1 MLKHKPSSCQRGL
14 TLVELAVTMALVG
27 ILVGIAVPNFSSWQA
42 NSRIRASADTIHAGL
57 RLARAESITRNAS
70 ITFTLQANGNWTVS
84 CTTVTASCPANI
96 HSRPGAE
103 VRGALSLVAM
113 QRNDSTVTGDATVVF
128 DSLGRPDAVDASLRR
143 VDVTVPST
151 TSRPLRIMLTDLGQT
166 RLCDPAA
173 TGGTPTACT

>member
-1 MLKHKPSSCQRGL
+1 MIKSTIHQRGL

-27 ILVGIAVPNFSSWQA
+27 ILVGVAVPSFTTWQA

-70 ITFTLQANGNWTVS
+70 VTFTLQANGNWTVS
-84 CTTVTASCPANI
+84 CTMVTAICPANI

-103 VRGALSLVAM
+103 VRGELSLVAL
-113 QRNDSTVTGDATVVF
+113 QRDASTATGDATVIF
-128 DSLGRPDAVDASLRR
+128 DSLGRPNADPASLRR
-143 VDVTVPST
+143 VDVTVAST

-173 TGGTPTACT
+173 TGGSPTACS